1 MKNGKIIGE
10 IIEVSSRYCIA
21 QSYELYGCPPIGD
34 IVKCTDDN
42 NEEIFGVVTN
52 ISTTSIDSG
61 RRPNPKGPGFENV
74 TDIYTENPEIE
85 HLMKTEFNITFMG
98 YKSYNKFSISIPP
111 TPPKIFSFI
120 HYVTE
125 GELTTLFSDSNLI
138 KFIVNSNM
146 DLKDDVI
153 TLTIN
158 KYLNYKK
165 TDKDEMIRFTNLLA
179 QALPDQIQRITNI
192 INNLHIEE
200 DLNWIKKKI

>member
-1 MKNGKIIGE
+1 
-10 IIEVSSRYCIA
+10 
-21 QSYELYGCPPIGD
+21 
-34 IVKCTDDN
+34 
-42 NEEIFGVVTN
+42 
-52 ISTTSIDSG
+52 
-61 RRPNPKGPGFENV
+61 
-74 TDIYTENPEIE
+74 
-85 HLMKTEFNITFMG
+85 MG

-120 HYVTE
+120 HSVTE

-200 DLNWIKKKI
+200 DLN